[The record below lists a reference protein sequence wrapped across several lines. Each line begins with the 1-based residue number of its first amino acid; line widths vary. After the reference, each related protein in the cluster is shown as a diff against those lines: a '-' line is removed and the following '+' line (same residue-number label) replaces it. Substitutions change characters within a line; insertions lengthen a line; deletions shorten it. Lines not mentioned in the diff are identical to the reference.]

1 MWFASVGLVVGGGT
15 GVTLAMMYTYV
26 ADVVPVAGRATV
38 FFQLNAVILI
48 ADLVASPV
56 TAVLMARSPWLS
68 LALSMVLLTLGLLV
82 CLVLPETNGIHK
94 KNRESAAAQR
104 PPGAEGSAKAGTL
117 QRLLSHVRSS
127 GLEARDFIVGNTRV
141 FLLVQTLVFVVL
153 GRWVQEML
161 LQYATRRYHWR
172 WSQATFLLSIRS
184 ASNLVILLTVL
195 PAISWWLVS
204 RRGMSG
210 MAKDLL
216 LARVSGVLLVLG
228 SLWIALATNGYW
240 LAVGLV
246 LFSSGGGINSLIRSL
261 ANALVEEHHV
271 GILNTLVSIID
282 QIALMVGGPL
292 LATTLSLGFEMGG
305 VWVGLPF
312 MCSALMF
319 ATSTLVVLVFRLPA
333 SPRAPNLA

>member
-1 MWFASVGLVVGGGT
+1 MWFASIGLVVGGGS
-15 GVTLAMMYTYV
+15 GVTIAMMYTYI
-26 ADVVPVAGRATV
+26 ADVVPVAGRATI
-38 FFQLNAVILI
+38 FFQLNAVLLI

-56 TAVLMARSPWLS
+56 AAVLMARSPWLA
-68 LALSMVLLTLGLLV
+68 LAVSMGLMTLGLLV

-94 KNRESAAAQR
+94 KNRDSAAAR
-104 PPGAEGSAKAGTL
+104 RPGAEDSGKASTL

-127 GLEARDFIVGNTRV
+127 SLEAWAFIVGNTRV

-161 LQYATRRYHWR
+161 LQYATRRYHWK

-184 ASNLVILLTVL
+184 ASNLVILLSVL

-210 MAKDLL
+210 LAKDLL

-282 QIALMVGGPL
+282 QIALMIGGPL
-292 LATTLSLGFEMGG
+292 LATTLSLGFQMGG

-319 ATSTLVVLVFRLPA
+319 AASTLGVMVFRLPA
-333 SPRAPNLA
+333 STRAPNVA